1 MTYVLIPVVK
11 DFFFDVLGCEAG
23 MLLVGRCYRGRGGF
37 VLWLGG
43 VWLVGMDGHRGV
55 LLVE

>member
-1 MTYVLIPVVK
+1 MLIPVVN
-11 DFFFDVLGCEAG
+11 DVFFYVPGCEAG

-55 LLVE
+55 LVVE